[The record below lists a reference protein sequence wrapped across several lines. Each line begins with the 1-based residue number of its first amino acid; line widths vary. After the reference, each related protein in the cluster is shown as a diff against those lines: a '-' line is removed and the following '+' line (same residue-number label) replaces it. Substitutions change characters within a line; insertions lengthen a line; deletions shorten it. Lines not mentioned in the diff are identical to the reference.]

1 MKKITLLMLTL
12 CVSFLSYAQFPES
25 FDGGATIPAGWAV
38 YDNGIGTT
46 YSWAVDDTNDYASVR
61 WSDGVAAGLLAQ
73 DWIVTPQVA
82 ITAMTNQLSFDMT
95 DFNVPDYNSEVTV
108 RVSTD
113 ASQTN
118 MSAFTTVLTID
129 ELDTNGGAFLPWIVD
144 MSAYIGSSVYV
155 AFVMENNDGDAWGL
169 DNVNFSELPSC
180 LEPVVNF
187 DDYSSTTADI
197 SMTTANDY
205 DVEWGVYPYTQGG
218 GGSTAT
224 VTAGDTYQL
233 TGLTSGVSYN
243 VFVRQNCGGGDYSD
257 YVEVLVG
264 TSPSNLNS
272 FPYSEDLEPDA
283 DQALLLNFGI
293 SFAGSGSWSFN
304 LDDNTDGDI
313 TNDYAYDGAA
323 SMFSNNTSTT
333 TDADARIYI
342 GPFSLTTLN
351 EYTFSFFQRNV
362 DVASGTRPNKDID
375 ITVSTSN
382 DGMNDTVLMALD
394 DLDNTTHVERI
405 VTFTPTAD
413 GDYYFGIHDRSSFLA
428 TATAGN
434 AVFADAFSVT
444 SQALSVDEFDQ
455 NAFTYNYD
463 KNVKSLNLESYNT
476 SITSVDIYSLLGQKV
491 ISKPLNNTTESI
503 NLTSLNDGVYLAKV
517 NINGIFKTI
526 KFIKN

>member
-1 MKKITLLMLTL
+1 MLTL

-293 SFAGSGSWSFN
+293 SFAGSGSWS
-304 LDDNTDGDI
+304 
-313 TNDYAYDGAA
+313 Y
-323 SMFSNNTSTT
+323 
-333 TDADARIYI
+333 
-342 GPFSLTTLN
+342 
-351 EYTFSFFQRNV
+351 
-362 DVASGTRPNKDID
+362 NKRLCI
-375 ITVSTSN
+375 
-382 DGMNDTVLMALD
+382 
-394 DLDNTTHVERI
+394 
-405 VTFTPTAD
+405 
-413 GDYYFGIHDRSSFLA
+413 
-428 TATAGN
+428 
-434 AVFADAFSVT
+434 
-444 SQALSVDEFDQ
+444 
-455 NAFTYNYD
+455 
-463 KNVKSLNLESYNT
+463 
-476 SITSVDIYSLLGQKV
+476 
-491 ISKPLNNTTESI
+491 
-503 NLTSLNDGVYLAKV
+503 
-517 NINGIFKTI
+517 
-526 KFIKN
+526 